1 AAAQGRRHP
10 LQIGQLPL
18 RRQWPRGGNG
28 RAGGLREGAGARR
41 DRPRARHAPG
51 RRGRVGA
58 GARGRADDGVQGIRR
73 RPRAHLPR
81 APEPV
86 GSDPR
91 RGDGRRQARDPQ
103 GELKARAGACP
114 APHLPLP
121 QSAGHCPAPSFPVF
135 EESLPMKSLCVYCGS
150 NSGAHPAY
158 IKCAIALGTR
168 MARDGIRLVYGG
180 GNIGLMGTIADAV
193 LAAGGE
199 VVGVIPKHLVDMEV
213 AHGGLTELEVVD
225 SMHQRKS
232 RMFDLSDAFVAMPG
246 GFGTL
251 EEIVEMFTWRQLGI
265 SEKPCALL
273 DINGYY
279 QPLVAMMDRMVE
291 ERFLH
296 PGQRED
302 MWTGDNIDAMFEW
315 MRGYQPAQASKW
327 LDEKR
332 SRELR

>member
-1 AAAQGRRHP
+1 
-10 LQIGQLPL
+10 
-18 RRQWPRGGNG
+18 
-28 RAGGLREGAGARR
+28 
-41 DRPRARHAPG
+41 
-51 RRGRVGA
+51 
-58 GARGRADDGVQGIRR
+58 
-73 RPRAHLPR
+73 
-81 APEPV
+81 
-86 GSDPR
+86 
-91 RGDGRRQARDPQ
+91 
-103 GELKARAGACP
+103 
-114 APHLPLP
+114 
-121 QSAGHCPAPSFPVF
+121 
-135 EESLPMKSLCVYCGS
+135 MKSLCVYCGS

-158 IKCAIALGTR
+158 VEAAIALGTR

-193 LAAGGE
+193 LAVGGE

-213 AHGGLTELEVVD
+213 AHAGLTELEVVD

-232 RMFDLSDAFVAMPG
+232 RMFDLADAFVAMPG

-273 DINGYY
+273 DVNGYY
-279 QPLVAMMDRMVE
+279 RPLVAMMDRMVE

-302 MWTGDNIDAMFEW
+302 MWTGDDIEAMFEW